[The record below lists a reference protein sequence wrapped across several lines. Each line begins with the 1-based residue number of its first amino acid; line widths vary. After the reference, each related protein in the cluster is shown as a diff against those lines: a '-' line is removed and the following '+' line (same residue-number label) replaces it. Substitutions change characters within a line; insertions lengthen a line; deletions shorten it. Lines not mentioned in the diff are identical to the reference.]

1 MTPVKNKPI
10 VPSSVLLAF
19 TPNRSPIKEPYPVTF
34 GLISER
40 MTKANKDA
48 KVVSADNTTMIRLI
62 PNVVLANT
70 LGKVSNPPE
79 MVHAKTV
86 VAALIRDVVVMT
98 YNRKYDNSKETMSS

>member
-40 MTKANKDA
+40 MTKAKRDA

-62 PNVVLANT
+62 PSVVLANT

-86 VAALIRDVVVMT
+86 VAALIRDVVVI
-98 YNRKYDNSKETMSS
+98 DV